1 MSVPIRFMETED
13 QEKEYI
19 EIEVAYAVPAV
30 QVVKRIKI
38 SNGTSLGNAIPLS
51 GIVDEFPEIDLFKS
65 RVGIFGKLS
74 KLETI
79 LKHND
84 RVEIYRSLLI
94 DPKDARRLRVT
105 HKKT

>member
-1 MSVPIRFMETED
+1 METEG

-19 EIEVAYAVPAV
+19 EIEIAYALPAV

-38 SNGTSLGNAIPLS
+38 SNGTTLGDAIPLS
-51 GIVDEFPEIDLFKS
+51 GIIDEFPEIDLINN